1 MTIWWLVA
9 LAVTMVLVS
18 ILAFR
23 LHPFLALLSTAIM
36 VAMLTTPAQLSSFA
50 SARLADG
57 KFTDA
62 EAAAF
67 VGQSASTRV
76 ADAFGATAGSIGIVI
91 ALASVIGGL
100 LMQSGAAARIVD
112 TMLRWTG
119 EQRAPEAMA
128 AASFVLGIPVFF
140 DTVFYLMLPLA
151 RSLRRKTGKNYVLF
165 ILAILAG
172 GSITHSLIPPTPGP
186 LQVAAFLEVE
196 IGAMLIAGLGI
207 GSITSVIALAAARV
221 INHFVDLPLR
231 DEDGEEI
238 RPETQRLASAG
249 DQSTEIPPK
258 PPLWLSLF
266 PIALP
271 VVLIALGSTIKSVYG
286 SEAVAESELLGWILR
301 LGDKNLALGLGC
313 LVAFGLIRWV
323 PNDQRRKVVS
333 AAIAS
338 AGSIILIT
346 AAGGA
351 MGKMLYQA
359 GIAEVVGSIAKGF
372 PGLWLLPLA
381 FLVTTAIRTIQGSAT
396 IAMITS
402 ASILQSLAT
411 SGELPFHPVYLA
423 MAIGAGSK
431 PISWMTD
438 SAFWIISEMTG
449 MTEKEALR
457 TISPMSAALGVS
469 ALLVTVVA
477 AAIFPAV

>member
-1 MTIWWLVA
+1 
-9 LAVTMVLVS
+9 
-18 ILAFR
+18 
-23 LHPFLALLSTAIM
+23 
-36 VAMLTTPAQLSSFA
+36 
-50 SARLADG
+50 
-57 KFTDA
+57 
-62 EAAAF
+62 
-67 VGQSASTRV
+67 
-76 ADAFGATAGSIGIVI
+76 
-91 ALASVIGGL
+91 
-100 LMQSGAAARIVD
+100 
-112 TMLRWTG
+112 
-119 EQRAPEAMA
+119 
-128 AASFVLGIPVFF
+128 
-140 DTVFYLMLPLA
+140 
-151 RSLRRKTGKNYVLF
+151 
-165 ILAILAG
+165 
-172 GSITHSLIPPTPGP
+172 
-186 LQVAAFLEVE
+186 
-196 IGAMLIAGLGI
+196 
-207 GSITSVIALAAARV
+207 
-221 INHFVDLPLR
+221 
-231 DEDGEEI
+231 
-238 RPETQRLASAG
+238 
-249 DQSTEIPPK
+249 
-258 PPLWLSLF
+258 
-266 PIALP
+266 
-271 VVLIALGSTIKSVYG
+271 
-286 SEAVAESELLGWILR
+286 

-351 MGKMLYQA
+351 MGKMLYHA
-359 GIAEVVGSIAKGF
+359 GIADVVGSIAKGF

-469 ALLVTVVA
+469 ALFVTVIA

>member
-9 LAVTMVLVS
+9 LAVTLVLVS

-23 LHPFLALLSTAIM
+23 LHPFLSLLSAALL
-36 VAMLTTPAQLSSFA
+36 VATLTTPGQLQQFA
-50 SARLADG
+50 DARLEDG
-57 KFTDA
+57 KFTQA
-62 EAAAF
+62 EAAEF
-67 VGQSASTRV
+67 VTQSASSRV

-196 IGAMLIAGLGI
+196 VGAMLIAGLGI
-207 GSITSVIALAAARV
+207 GSVTSVMALIAARV
-221 INHFVDLPLR
+221 INRLVDLPLR
-231 DEDGEEI
+231 EEEGK
-238 RPETQRLASAG
+238 ETRSGTQTLASVSGDAEAG
-249 DQSTEIPPK
+249 ATK
-258 PPLWLSLF
+258 PPLWMALF

-271 VVLIALGSTIKSVYG
+271 VALIAMGSTLKSIGV
-286 SEAVAESELLGWILR
+286 SETTAEAAWFEWLIQ

-313 LVAFGLIRWV
+313 VVAFGLMRWV
-323 PNDQRRKVVS
+323 PVDQRRPMVS

-346 AAGGA
+346 SAGGA
-351 MGKMLYQA
+351 MGKTLYHA
-359 GIAEVVGSIAKGF
+359 GIAEVIGSVAKGF

-381 FLVTTAIRTIQGSAT
+381 FVVTTAIRTIQGSAT

-402 ASILQSLAT
+402 ASILQSLAL
-411 SGELPFHPVYLA
+411 SGDLPFHPVYLA

-438 SAFWIISEMTG
+438 SAFWIIKEMTG
-449 MTEKEALR
+449 MTEQEALR
-457 TISPMSAALGVS
+457 TISPMSAAVGLS
-469 ALLVTVVA
+469 ALLVTVIA
-477 AAIFPAV
+477 AAVFPAI